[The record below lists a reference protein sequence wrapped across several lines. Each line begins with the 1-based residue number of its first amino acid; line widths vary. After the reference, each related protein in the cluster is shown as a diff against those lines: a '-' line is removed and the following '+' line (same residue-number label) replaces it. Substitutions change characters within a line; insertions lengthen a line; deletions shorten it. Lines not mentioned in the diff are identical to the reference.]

1 MQIMRTGQS
10 SQHLGLSKN
19 QECFNRRYCKQK
31 KTLKQV
37 LQKKRRHQ
45 DHENVPWVGDS
56 WGCSMAAA
64 GETWF
69 SPHCTTSTY
78 HRIPHQAP
86 CPWKLQLLFS
96 MSMWAGKHDKV
107 HVTCLNFPNCRWL
120 VCCILQAVDSIRA
133 TSSILEKLQL
143 PLIAISWNQTPK
155 HVGLE

>member
-1 MQIMRTGQS
+1 MRM
-10 SQHLGLSKN
+10 
-19 QECFNRRYCKQK
+19 C
-31 KTLKQV
+31 
-37 LQKKRRHQ
+37 
-45 DHENVPWVGDS
+45 HEWETAE
-56 WGCSMAAA
+56 AAA
-64 GETWF
+64 WRQPARLG
-69 SPHCTTSTY
+69 SVHIVQLPHCTTSTY

-155 HVGLE
+155 HVGLDSINSEHRADFVHSDFFWQSRPPNKPIKKGILAYP